1 MHYSIDTG
9 AERKLQS
16 ENTTQNQCNSPQCE
30 MGSYKTSLPQNDTND
45 INKSPSGD
53 NKDVELLSSQMHP
66 SDLQS
71 SDVDAP
77 PRVHSL
83 SAALME

>member
-1 MHYSIDTG
+1 MHYRIDTG
-9 AERKLQS
+9 AERKSQS

-30 MGSYKTSLPQNDTND
+30 MGSYKSSLAQNDTND
-45 INKSPSGD
+45 MTKSPSGD

-77 PRVHSL
+77 PRVCSIQ
-83 SAALME
+83 ATLME